1 MDGGFVLSN
10 SDDVRT
16 APAGGGGEH
25 RQIGDLLA
33 LIQKLTTDVIR
44 TESVGD
50 LFAGGFRTLF
60 DTVPFDVAV
69 AVIIEQNLDLYVSTR
84 EGEHARL
91 SDALVAR
98 MRATLKAVTR
108 VPFET
113 TDVVV
118 VSERNDLPP
127 HPHSE
132 DHALQYSIHAVLE
145 QEKRTSGLL
154 LLYRSDGEYPEEQ
167 RQILQIFSA
176 QMSMLLGNIQARQ
189 QILNLADT
197 DDLTGIWNKRYFR
210 RQLPQ
215 EIERARIYS
224 VPLSLLLFDVDD
236 FKQIN
241 DSFGHTAGD
250 VVLSEL
256 CGTVREMLRPPD
268 LFARFG
274 GDEFAIILPHT
285 DLPGACAVA
294 ERILHELN
302 LLTIPTDEEGSIRCS
317 ISIGVADYQPGDAAK
332 ELVRRADERL
342 YLSKRQGKNQ
352 YTCASSPG

>member
-1 MDGGFVLSN
+1 VSN

-16 APAGGGGEH
+16 AAGGRGGEH
-25 RQIGDLLA
+25 RQISDLLA

-44 TESVGD
+44 TESIGD
-50 LFAGGFRTLF
+50 LFAGAFRTLF
-60 DTVPFDVAV
+60 DIVPFDVAV
-69 AVIIEQNLDLYVSTR
+69 AIIIEQNLDLYVSTR
-84 EGEHARL
+84 EGDHARV
-91 SDALVAR
+91 SDSLVAR

-113 TDVVV
+113 TDIVV

-127 HPHSE
+127 HHGNGGV
-132 DHALQYSIHAVLE
+132 ALEYSTHAVLE

-154 LLYRSDGEYPEEQ
+154 LLYRSDEEYPEEQ

-210 RQLPQ
+210 RQLPH
-215 EIERARIYS
+215 EIERARVYT
-224 VPLSLLLFDVDD
+224 VPLSLLIFDVDD

-241 DSFGHTAGD
+241 DSFGHTVGD

-294 ERILHELN
+294 ERILHQLD
-302 LLTIPTDEEGSIRCS
+302 LLAIPTDEEGSIRCS
-317 ISIGVADYQPGDAAK
+317 ISIGVADYLPGDGAND
-332 ELVRRADERL
+332 LVRRADERL
-342 YLSKRQGKNQ
+342 YLSKRQGKNR
-352 YTCASSPG
+352 YTCTSG

>member
-1 MDGGFVLSN
+1 VSN

-16 APAGGGGEH
+16 APGGGSGEH
-25 RQIGDLLA
+25 RQISDLLA

-60 DTVPFDVAV
+60 DVMPFDVAV

-84 EGEHARL
+84 EGEHARFG
-91 SDALVAR
+91 DELVAR
-98 MRATLKAVTR
+98 MRTTLQAVTR

-118 VSERNDLPP
+118 ISERNDLPP
-127 HPHSE
+127 HPSDTSTSLIHST
-132 DHALQYSIHAVLE
+132 HAVLE

-154 LLYRSDGEYPEEQ
+154 ILYRSDEEFPEEQ

-215 EIERARIYS
+215 EIERARVYN
-224 VPLSLLLFDVDD
+224 VPLSLLIFDVDD

-241 DSFGHTAGD
+241 DSFGHTVGD

-294 ERILHELN
+294 ERILQKVR
-302 LLTIPTDEEGSIRCS
+302 LLTIPTDEEGAIQCS
-317 ISIGVADYQPGDAAK
+317 ISIGVADYAAADAATD
-332 ELVRRADERL
+332 LVRRADERL
-342 YLSKRQGKNQ
+342 YLSKRQGKNR
-352 YTCASSPG
+352 YTA

>member
-1 MDGGFVLSN
+1 LARVRVSN
-10 SDDVRT
+10 SEDVRT
-16 APAGGGGEH
+16 VPGGGGGEH
-25 RQIGDLLA
+25 RQISDLLA

-60 DTVPFDVAV
+60 DIVPFDVAV
-69 AVIIEQNLDLYVSTR
+69 AVVIEQNLDLYVATR

-91 SDALVAR
+91 TDALVAR
-98 MRATLKAVTR
+98 MRATLQAVTR

-118 VSERNDLPP
+118 ISEHNDLPALA
-127 HPHSE
+127 HGSESLVHST
-132 DHALQYSIHAVLE
+132 HAVLE
-145 QEKRTSGLL
+145 QEKRTAGLL
-154 LLYRSDGEYPEEQ
+154 LLYRSDEDFPEEQ

-215 EIERARIYS
+215 EIERARVYS
-224 VPLSLLLFDVDD
+224 VPLSLLIFDVDD

-241 DSFGHTAGD
+241 DSFGHTVGD

-294 ERILHELN
+294 ERILQKVGE
-302 LLTIPTDEEGSIRCS
+302 LTIPTDEEGAIRCS
-317 ISIGVADYQPGDAAK
+317 ISIGVADYEPADAAND
-332 ELVRRADERL
+332 LVRRADERL
-342 YLSKRQGKNQ
+342 YLSKRQGKNR
-352 YTCASSPG
+352 YTA